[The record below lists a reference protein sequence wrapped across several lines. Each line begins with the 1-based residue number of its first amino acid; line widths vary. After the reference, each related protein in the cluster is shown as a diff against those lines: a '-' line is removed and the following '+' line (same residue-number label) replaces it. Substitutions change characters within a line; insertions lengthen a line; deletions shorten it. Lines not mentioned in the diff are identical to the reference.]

1 MTICLELTSA
11 AGDDIGVRVFVRFAI
26 LRLGFEGI
34 FSYSELSANHILR
47 QLPHLTILRI
57 E

>member
-47 QLPHLTILRI
+47 QLPHLTTIHL
-57 E
+57 